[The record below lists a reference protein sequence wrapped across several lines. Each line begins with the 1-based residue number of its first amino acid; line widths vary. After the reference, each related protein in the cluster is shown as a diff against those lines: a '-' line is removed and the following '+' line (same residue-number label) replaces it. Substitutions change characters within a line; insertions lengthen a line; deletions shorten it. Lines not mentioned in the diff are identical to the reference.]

1 MNFFRINHHNY
12 FLKLGILIVGCLTV
26 VFLITEHVEAP
37 REAVNIFPRPVVAKR
52 PLSIYAVG
60 NINLAG
66 TETQSWFAAG
76 AEPGFAALLR
86 ELATADLAFGNLDC
100 QLIRNHPPE
109 GRLQS
114 FSAAPAGAEAL
125 ANAGFDLLATA
136 NELSSEFDAE
146 ALNETITSL
155 RRVGIR
161 HAGTGRTIDEAYEP
175 AEIERHGWR
184 IALFG
189 VTALFDRNFFGL
201 PSQSG
206 LACANIT
213 QLARQIARARQRFD
227 LILISYH
234 GGDAD
239 STAPS
244 AEARLFAQS
253 CIEAGADIVLGHHPH
268 APQAVELYRNRLIFY
283 SLGDF
288 ISSDPHRRAKDQ
300 WNDRSLTARILVSS
314 NETTGEL
321 KFGVER
327 VPLLLNKLPHRA
339 AGAEAEAILAQF
351 QSSGPRPDKVA
362 DPAKAQTGR

>member
-1 MNFFRINHHNY
+1 MKFFGITHHSY
-12 FLKLGILIVGCLTV
+12 LLKFGILIVGCLTIG
-26 VFLITEHVEAP
+26 FLITEHVEAP

-66 TETQSWFAAG
+66 TETTSWFAAG

-86 ELATADLAFGNLDC
+86 ELGTADLAFGNLDC
-100 QLIRNHPPE
+100 QMIRNPQPE
-109 GRLQS
+109 GRLQA
-114 FSAAPAGAEAL
+114 FSAAPASAEAL
-125 ANAGFDLLATA
+125 ANAGFDLLSTA

-146 ALNETITSL
+146 ALTETISNL

-189 VTALFDRNFFGL
+189 VTAVFDHNFFGL
-201 PSQSG
+201 PSQSS

-213 QLARQIARARQRFD
+213 RLSRQIALARQRFD

-234 GGDAD
+234 GGEAD
-239 STAPS
+239 GTAPS
-244 AEARLFAQS
+244 AEARFFAQR

-268 APQAVELYRNRLIFY
+268 APQTFELYRNRLIFY

-288 ISSDPHRRAKDQ
+288 IGNNANRNASDQ
-300 WNDRSLTARILVSS
+300 WADRSLAARIFVSS
-314 NETTGEL
+314 QEATGEL
-321 KFGVER
+321 KFSVER

-339 AGAEAEAILAQF
+339 EGKEAEAILAQL
-351 QSSGPRPDKVA
+351 QPSGLPSDKVQ
-362 DPAKAQTGR
+362 PLGRYSER